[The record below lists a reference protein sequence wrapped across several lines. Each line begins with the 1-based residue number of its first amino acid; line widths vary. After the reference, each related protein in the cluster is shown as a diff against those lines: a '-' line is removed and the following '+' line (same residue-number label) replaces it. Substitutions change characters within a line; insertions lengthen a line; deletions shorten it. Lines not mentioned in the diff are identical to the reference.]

1 MQKPFSHLLRRRI
14 KQGMTLSDRLNKI
27 IEEQNISKVEF
38 ARRIGVTKNYIYILT
53 GNSRKDTDQNKVI
66 SPMLAKI
73 ISMEFG
79 YDENWIL
86 NGDE

>member
-1 MQKPFSHLLRRRI
+1 
-14 KQGMTLSDRLNKI
+14 MTLSDRLNKI
-27 IEEQNISKVEF
+27 IDEQNISKVDF

-66 SPMLAKI
+66 SPMLAKV

>member
-1 MQKPFSHLLRRRI
+1 
-14 KQGMTLSDRLNKI
+14 MTLSDRLNKI

-66 SPMLAKI
+66 SPMLAKVI
-73 ISMEFG
+73 AMEFG

>member
-1 MQKPFSHLLRRRI
+1 
-14 KQGMTLSDRLNKI
+14 MTLSDRLNKI
-27 IEEQNISKVEF
+27 IDEQNISKVEF

-86 NGDE
+86 NGDG

>member
-1 MQKPFSHLLRRRI
+1 
-14 KQGMTLSDRLNKI
+14 MTLADRLNKI
-27 IEEQNISKVEF
+27 IDEQNISKIEF
-38 ARRIGVTKNYIYILT
+38 ARRVGITKNYQYVLT
-53 GNSRKDTDQNKVI
+53 GNSRKGTDKNKTI
-66 SPMLAKI
+66 SPRLAKI

>member
-1 MQKPFSHLLRRRI
+1 
-14 KQGMTLSDRLNKI
+14 MTLSDRLNKI
-27 IEEQNISKVEF
+27 IDEQNISKIEF

-53 GNSRKDTDQNKVI
+53 GNSRKDMDQNKVI

>member
-1 MQKPFSHLLRRRI
+1 
-14 KQGMTLSDRLNKI
+14 MTLSDRLNKI
-27 IEEQNISKVEF
+27 IDEHNISKVEF

-53 GNSRKDTDQNKVI
+53 GNSRKDTDQNKAI

-73 ISMEFG
+73 IAMEFG

>member
-1 MQKPFSHLLRRRI
+1 
-14 KQGMTLSDRLNKI
+14 MTLSDRLNKI
-27 IEEQNISKVEF
+27 IDDISKIEF

-53 GNSRKDTDQNKVI
+53 GNSQKDTVQNKVI

>member
-1 MQKPFSHLLRRRI
+1 
-14 KQGMTLSDRLNKI
+14 MTLSDRLNKI
-27 IEEQNISKVEF
+27 IDEQNISKVEF
-38 ARRIGVTKNYIYILT
+38 ARRIGITKNYIYILT

-66 SPMLAKI
+66 SPMLAKV

>member
-1 MQKPFSHLLRRRI
+1 
-14 KQGMTLSDRLNKI
+14 MTLSDRLNKI
-27 IEEQNISKVEF
+27 IVEQNISKVEF

-86 NGDE
+86 NGDK

>member
-1 MQKPFSHLLRRRI
+1 
-14 KQGMTLSDRLNKI
+14 MTLAERLNKI
-27 IEEQNISKVEF
+27 IEEQNISKAEF
-38 ARRIGVTKNYIYILT
+38 ARRVGVTDNYIYILT
-53 GNSRKDTDQNKVI
+53 GNSRPDPKQNKVI

-73 ISMEFG
+73 IAMEFG

>member
-1 MQKPFSHLLRRRI
+1 
-14 KQGMTLSDRLNKI
+14 MTLSDRLNKI
-27 IEEQNISKVEF
+27 IDEQNISKVEF
-38 ARRIGVTKNYIYILT
+38 ARRIGVTKNYIYILACN
-53 GNSRKDTDQNKVI
+53 GRKDTNQNKVI
-66 SPMLAKI
+66 SPMLARI

>member
-1 MQKPFSHLLRRRI
+1 
-14 KQGMTLSDRLNKI
+14 MTLSDRLNKI
-27 IEEQNISKVEF
+27 IDEQNISKVEF

-66 SPMLAKI
+66 SPMLAKV

-79 YDENWIL
+79 YDEKWIL
-86 NGDE
+86 NCDE

>member
-1 MQKPFSHLLRRRI
+1 
-14 KQGMTLSDRLNKI
+14 MTLSDRLNKI
-27 IEEQNISKVEF
+27 IDEQNISKVEF

-53 GNSRKDTDQNKVI
+53 GNSRKDTEQNKVI
-66 SPMLAKI
+66 SPMLAKV

>member
-1 MQKPFSHLLRRRI
+1 
-14 KQGMTLSDRLNKI
+14 MTLSDRLNKI
-27 IEEQNISKVEF
+27 IDEQNISKVDF

-66 SPMLAKI
+66 SPLLAKI

>member
-1 MQKPFSHLLRRRI
+1 
-14 KQGMTLSDRLNKI
+14 MTLSDRLNKI
-27 IEEQNISKVEF
+27 IEEQNISKVDF

-53 GNSRKDTDQNKVI
+53 DNSRKDTEQNKVI
-66 SPMLAKI
+66 SPMLAKV

>member
-1 MQKPFSHLLRRRI
+1 
-14 KQGMTLSDRLNKI
+14 MTLSDRLNKI

-79 YDENWIL
+79 YDENWVL

>member
-1 MQKPFSHLLRRRI
+1 
-14 KQGMTLSDRLNKI
+14 MTLSDRLNKI
-27 IEEQNISKVEF
+27 IDEQNISKIEF

-73 ISMEFG
+73 VSMEFG

>member
-1 MQKPFSHLLRRRI
+1 
-14 KQGMTLSDRLNKI
+14 MTLSDSLNKI
-27 IEEQNISKVEF
+27 IEEQYISKVEF

>member
-1 MQKPFSHLLRRRI
+1 
-14 KQGMTLSDRLNKI
+14 MTLADRLNKI
-27 IEEQNISKVEF
+27 IDEQNISKLEF
-38 ARRIGVTKNYIYILT
+38 ARRVGITKNYLYVLT
-53 GNSRKDTDQNKVI
+53 VNSRKGTYKNKTI

>member
-1 MQKPFSHLLRRRI
+1 
-14 KQGMTLSDRLNKI
+14 MTLSDRLNKI
-27 IEEQNISKVEF
+27 IDEQNISKIEF

-53 GNSRKDTDQNKVI
+53 GNSQKDTVQNKVI

>member
-1 MQKPFSHLLRRRI
+1 
-14 KQGMTLSDRLNKI
+14 MTLSDRLNKI
-27 IEEQNISKVEF
+27 IDEQNILKLEF

-53 GNSRKDTDQNKVI
+53 GNSRKDTNQNKVI
-66 SPMLAKI
+66 SPTLAKVI
-73 ISMEFG
+73 ALEFG

>member
-1 MQKPFSHLLRRRI
+1 
-14 KQGMTLSDRLNKI
+14 MTLSDRLNKI
-27 IEEQNISKVEF
+27 IDEQNISKVEF

-66 SPMLAKI
+66 SPMLAKV

-79 YDENWIL
+79 YDEKWIL

>member
-1 MQKPFSHLLRRRI
+1 
-14 KQGMTLSDRLNKI
+14 MTLSDRLNKI
-27 IEEQNISKVEF
+27 IDEQNISKVDF

-66 SPMLAKI
+66 SPMLAI
-73 ISMEFG
+73 VISMEFG

-86 NGDE
+86 NVDE

>member
-1 MQKPFSHLLRRRI
+1 
-14 KQGMTLSDRLNKI
+14 MTLSDRLNKI
-27 IEEQNISKVEF
+27 IEEQNISKVDF

-66 SPMLAKI
+66 SPMLAKV

>member
-1 MQKPFSHLLRRRI
+1 
-14 KQGMTLSDRLNKI
+14 MTLAERLNKI
-27 IEEQNISKVEF
+27 IEEQNISKAEF
-38 ARRIGVTKNYIYILT
+38 ARRVGVTDNYIYILT
-53 GNSRKDTDQNKVI
+53 GNSRPDPNQNKVI

-73 ISMEFG
+73 IAMEFG

>member
-1 MQKPFSHLLRRRI
+1 
-14 KQGMTLSDRLNKI
+14 MTLSDRLNKI
-27 IEEQNISKVEF
+27 IDEQNISKIEF

-66 SPMLAKI
+66 SPMLAKV

-79 YDENWIL
+79 YDEKWIL

>member
-1 MQKPFSHLLRRRI
+1 
-14 KQGMTLSDRLNKI
+14 MTLSDRLNKI
-27 IEEQNISKVEF
+27 IDEQNISKVEF

-66 SPMLAKI
+66 SPMLAKV

-79 YDENWIL
+79 YDEMWIL

>member
-1 MQKPFSHLLRRRI
+1 
-14 KQGMTLSDRLNKI
+14 MTLADRLNKI
-27 IEEQNISKVEF
+27 IDEQNISKREF
-38 ARRIGVTKNYIYILT
+38 ARRVGITKNYLYVLT
-53 GNSRKDTDQNKVI
+53 GNSRKGTDKNKTI

>member
-1 MQKPFSHLLRRRI
+1 
-14 KQGMTLSDRLNKI
+14 MTLSDRLNKI

-38 ARRIGVTKNYIYILT
+38 PRRIGVTKKYIYILT

-73 ISMEFG
+73 ISTEFG

>member
-1 MQKPFSHLLRRRI
+1 
-14 KQGMTLSDRLNKI
+14 MTLSDRLNKI
-27 IEEQNISKVEF
+27 INEQNISKIEF

-53 GNSRKDTDQNKVI
+53 GNSRKDTEQNKVI

-73 ISMEFG
+73 IAMEFG

>member
-1 MQKPFSHLLRRRI
+1 
-14 KQGMTLSDRLNKI
+14 MTLSDRLNKI

-53 GNSRKDTDQNKVI
+53 GNSRKDTEQNKVI
-66 SPMLAKI
+66 SPMLAKV

>member
-1 MQKPFSHLLRRRI
+1 
-14 KQGMTLSDRLNKI
+14 MTLSDRLNKI
-27 IEEQNISKVEF
+27 IYEQNISKLEF

-53 GNSRKDTDQNKVI
+53 GNSRKDTNQNKVI
-66 SPMLAKI
+66 SPTLAKVI
-73 ISMEFG
+73 ALEFG

>member
-1 MQKPFSHLLRRRI
+1 
-14 KQGMTLSDRLNKI
+14 MTIAERLNKI
-27 IEEQNISKVEF
+27 IEEQNISKAEF
-38 ARRIGVTKNYIYILT
+38 ARRVGVTDNYIYILT
-53 GNSRKDTDQNKVI
+53 GNSRNDPTQNKVI

-73 ISMEFG
+73 IAMEFG

>member
-1 MQKPFSHLLRRRI
+1 
-14 KQGMTLSDRLNKI
+14 MTLSDRLNKI
-27 IEEQNISKVEF
+27 IDEQNISKVEF

-66 SPMLAKI
+66 SGLLAKI

>member
-1 MQKPFSHLLRRRI
+1 
-14 KQGMTLSDRLNKI
+14 MTLSDRLNKI
-27 IEEQNISKVEF
+27 IDEQNISKIEF

-86 NGDE
+86 NGDD

>member
-1 MQKPFSHLLRRRI
+1 
-14 KQGMTLSDRLNKI
+14 MTLSDRLNKI
-27 IEEQNISKVEF
+27 IDEQNISKIEF

-53 GNSRKDTDQNKVI
+53 GNSRKDTDQNKAI

-73 ISMEFG
+73 ISMDFG

>member
-1 MQKPFSHLLRRRI
+1 
-14 KQGMTLSDRLNKI
+14 MTLSDRLNKI
-27 IEEQNISKVEF
+27 IEEQNISKVDF

-53 GNSRKDTDQNKVI
+53 GNSRKDTEQNKVI
-66 SPMLAKI
+66 SPMLAKV